1 MNDRRKLLGAG
12 LCAGMLGWPLSSLA
26 QLAQRAP
33 GKLHRLG
40 IFQPGAPP
48 DPLLD
53 ALREGL
59 RDLGYVEGRDIVFE
73 IRWAE
78 GRRDQLDLLAA
89 ELVAAKVDVISTL
102 STPLAIAARRA
113 TATVP
118 IVFTGVGDPVGTGV
132 VSNLAHPGG
141 NATGLATMA
150 PELSA
155 KRLELLHELV
165 PEMSRMAMLWND
177 TNPSMMLGAHQ
188 SQEAGIR
195 LGLVIQ
201 SQGVHDL
208 VDFDASFA
216 AIRNGP
222 STAMLTL
229 ADPFTRANRQRIVDF
244 AARSRLPAI
253 YDTRE
258 FVESGG
264 LISYGPNLAAL
275 QRKAA
280 LYIDKVFRGA
290 NPGDLPVEQPTG
302 FELVVNM
309 KTARALGISIPA
321 SILARADQVIE

>member
-1 MNDRRKLLGAG
+1 M
-12 LCAGMLGWPLSSLA
+12 
-26 QLAQRAP
+26 
-33 GKLHRLG
+33 
-40 IFQPGAPP
+40 
-48 DPLLD
+48 
-53 ALREGL
+53 
-59 RDLGYVEGRDIVFE
+59 
-73 IRWAE
+73 
-78 GRRDQLDLLAA
+78 
-89 ELVAAKVDVISTL
+89 
-102 STPLAIAARRA
+102 
-113 TATVP
+113 
-118 IVFTGVGDPVGTGV
+118 
-132 VSNLAHPGG
+132 SNLAHPGG

-177 TNPSMMLGAHQ
+177 TNPSMMLGANRKSASSRASGSADQ
-188 SQEAGIR
+188 AVAGR
-195 LGLVIQ
+195 AMTWWT
-201 SQGVHDL
+201 STPR
-208 VDFDASFA
+208 SRRC
-216 AIRNGP
+216 RNGP

-280 LYIDKVFRGA
+280 LYIDKIFRGA